1 MPEPGAEAEESQKLI
16 KSLHLS
22 TLTAQERR
30 GDMGLNTS
38 QREAERHP
46 GIWHVLIVHLPYVVL
61 RWAKHCL
68 CPQEI
73 QSCAVRTAQ
82 ITSHES

>member
-1 MPEPGAEAEESQKLI
+1 
-16 KSLHLS
+16 
-22 TLTAQERR
+22 
-30 GDMGLNTS
+30 MGFDTS
-38 QREAERHP
+38 QQEAERNP
-46 GIWHVLIVHLPYVVL
+46 GIWHVLIVPLPYLVL

-82 ITSHES
+82 ITSRESQEKGEKMSSQRESGKASWRRRGGVA